1 MYGYSNSKVS
11 LIRTKTVVKCL
22 KPIIRASEH
31 EAVILE
37 KEGLQFGT
45 PKSNTALGYLH
56 VVPNRRTKICELFM
70 RTSEKTFSRT
80 DKGKDIWQVI
90 TTVINQTG

>member
-45 PKSNTALGYLH
+45 PKSNTA
-56 VVPNRRTKICELFM
+56 
-70 RTSEKTFSRT
+70 
-80 DKGKDIWQVI
+80 
-90 TTVINQTG
+90 